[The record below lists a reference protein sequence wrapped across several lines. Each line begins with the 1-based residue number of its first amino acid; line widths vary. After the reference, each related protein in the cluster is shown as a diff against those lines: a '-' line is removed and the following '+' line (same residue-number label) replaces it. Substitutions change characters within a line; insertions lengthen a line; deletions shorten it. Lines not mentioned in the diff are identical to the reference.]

1 MALSD
6 PISITVNGGAHN
18 FARID
23 SGNRSGK
30 YFYDTGDNATGKYY
44 FTVSHTEGKRR
55 RSVARIDHSQI
66 SEDVFGGDIGSL
78 VSGSLYLVVD
88 QPIFGFASTEY
99 SDLYTGLTGALEASS
114 SALLTKF
121 LNGES

>member
-6 PISITVNGGAHN
+6 PISITVGGGAHN

-23 SGNRSGK
+23 SGNRSSK
-30 YFYDTGDNATGKYY
+30 YYYDTGDVVTGDYV
-44 FTVSHTEGKRR
+44 FSVSHTEGKRR
-55 RSVARIDHSQI
+55 RSVARIDQKSV
-66 SEDVFGGDIGSL
+66 SDDVFVQDRANLI
-78 VSGSLYLVVD
+78 SGSLYLVVD
-88 QPIFGFASTEY
+88 RPIFGYTNTDCA
-99 SDLYTGLTGALEASS
+99 DWYTGLTGALEASS